1 MNKILWV
8 IVTIFALALFAI
20 KLFFMAMPEVVV
32 TNLSDVNIK
41 TVTIKLSSSRI
52 VFDDILTSESSSI
65 YYSINQADGAY
76 KYTILFET
84 DEIISG
90 ECGYLTQNEIGKIF
104 RIDVIN
110 TTEVRC
116 GG

>member
-1 MNKILWV
+1 
-8 IVTIFALALFAI
+8 
-20 KLFFMAMPEVVV
+20 MAMPEVVV

-41 TVTIKLSSSRI
+41 TVTVKLSSSRI
-52 VFDDILTSESSSI
+52 VFDDIPTSESSSI
-65 YYSINQADGAY
+65 HYSISQADGAY

-84 DEIISG
+84 GEVISD

-110 TTEVRC
+110 TTEVKC

>member
-1 MNKILWV
+1 LKKTLW
-8 IVTIFALALFAI
+8 IIITIFALGLFAI

-52 VFDDILTSESSSI
+52 VFDDILTGENSSI

-84 DEIISG
+84 GEIISD
-90 ECGYLTQNEIGKIF
+90 ECGYLTQNEVGKIF
-104 RIDVIN
+104 RIDVVN
-110 TTEVRC
+110 TTKVMC